1 MGQQLADKR
10 DIDFV
15 IWEQFEG
22 EALFEKQ
29 QYQEFNKK
37 TCELILK
44 EARSIAIKELLPTLK
59 IGDEEGVT
67 FENGIVRVP
76 ECFHRPF
83 NLLKEGE
90 WPNLMVSNEMGGQ
103 GVPKV
108 VGTTVHEYFIAANW
122 AVNSYSTMGN
132 GTALMIQIFGTPEQ
146 KKIYVK
152 KLISSDWGGTMLLT
166 ESNAGSDV
174 GALTT
179 TATRNSDGTYSL
191 TGSKIFITNGEHD
204 LSENIVHPVLARIE
218 GDPSGTKGISIFL
231 VPKFLVNPDGTL
243 GERNDI
249 VCTGVEE
256 KHGIHGSATCSM
268 ALGSK
273 GNCVGYLL
281 GREREGMKIMF
292 YMMNDAR
299 LNSGLQ
305 ALAYASAAYLEALN
319 YARLRIQGRDLSD
332 RANRVAPSVAII
344 RHPDVRRNLLRMKA
358 YVSGMRSF
366 YYYTVFCGE
375 QLGMGKETD
384 SLEEAYFSLLT
395 PVIKEYLACMGYEVC
410 HQAIQVLGGAGY
422 TKDYVVEQLAR
433 DCRITSIYEG
443 TSGIQAMDLLARKVG
458 AENGAAFQKLMA
470 EIQEIVLKA
479 RNTKGLEELANNV
492 AQAADRLAGTTR
504 VLRQRAAGEDYKTAF
519 AHSLP
524 YLHSMGDVIVAWM
537 LLWRAVVASEKLTQK
552 CGKKDDVFYR
562 GEIQTAEFFI
572 QTELIVTMGKMAAV
586 EAGCSGAITIDDDGF
601 GGL

>member
-1 MGQQLADKR
+1 
-10 DIDFV
+10 
-15 IWEQFEG
+15 
-22 EALFEKQ
+22 
-29 QYQEFNKK
+29 
-37 TCELILK
+37 
-44 EARSIAIKELLPTLK
+44 
-59 IGDEEGVT
+59 
-67 FENGIVRVP
+67 
-76 ECFHRPF
+76 
-83 NLLKEGE
+83 
-90 WPNLMVSNEMGGQ
+90 
-103 GVPKV
+103 
-108 VGTTVHEYFIAANW
+108 
-122 AVNSYSTMGN
+122 
-132 GTALMIQIFGTPEQ
+132 
-146 KKIYVK
+146 
-152 KLISSDWGGTMLLT
+152 MLLT

-375 QLGMGKETD
+375 Q
-384 SLEEAYFSLLT
+384 
-395 PVIKEYLACMGYEVC
+395 
-410 HQAIQVLGGAGY
+410 
-422 TKDYVVEQLAR
+422 
-433 DCRITSIYEG
+433 
-443 TSGIQAMDLLARKVG
+443 
-458 AENGAAFQKLMA
+458 
-470 EIQEIVLKA
+470 
-479 RNTKGLEELANNV
+479 
-492 AQAADRLAGTTR
+492 
-504 VLRQRAAGEDYKTAF
+504 
-519 AHSLP
+519 
-524 YLHSMGDVIVAWM
+524 
-537 LLWRAVVASEKLTQK
+537 
-552 CGKKDDVFYR
+552 
-562 GEIQTAEFFI
+562 
-572 QTELIVTMGKMAAV
+572 
-586 EAGCSGAITIDDDGF
+586 
-601 GGL
+601 